1 MKAVTAIQRN
11 SNHKIHAIRQIL
23 IPVILVLL
31 FGMIL
36 YKCNQFTKEPLTS
49 TAGQTYERA
58 TVTAVT
64 RDNLAEDGN
73 RYGNQQVTV
82 RINSGT
88 YKGKSFSATSPSGQ
102 LFGATCKP
110 GMHVIVILSASSGT
124 QVATVYSQNRIPAI
138 LAFIGIFTAAVC
150 LIGGRKGIMSIFGLV
165 FAFTA
170 ILYLMF
176 PAIYQGASPILMAV
190 LVSVLTTVVTLGLLN
205 GFSRKTWSAM
215 LGTSF
220 GVAVAGI
227 AAALF
232 GAAAGISGYNVTE
245 IETLSYVGQHSNLQ
259 IGQLLFAGIVY
270 VYFRCGTM
278 DFQAGGFLAP
288 HVSGSTAAILF
299 FLMIGAG
306 AVKAGVMPLHSWLP
320 AAMVAPTPVSAL
332 LHAVAVV
339 NAGAFALLRVV
350 CYTFG
355 PELSRQCGGSTVM
368 VWLAAGTIILSSL
381 IALQKTNLKA
391 RLAYSTVGQLS
402 YLVLGIC
409 LLSPYSV
416 QGALYH
422 MVAHSFLKIT
432 LFMCA
437 GAIMVTTHKT
447 DIREMWGI
455 GRRMP
460 YTMAAFLTAS
470 LGIAGLPFLPAFLSK
485 ANLILGAAKEGKPVL
500 IAVLAASALLSLTYL
515 VPVGYLAFSFRRT
528 ELEFASGPVRIPM
541 GKRGRG
547 VFFADASP
555 CLLAPLLITVGI
567 SFALGIAPD
576 FGPRMMQMARMAA
589 GSIFS

>member
-11 SNHKIHAIRQIL
+11 SNHKIHSIRQIL

-73 RYGNQQVTV
+73 RYGNQQVPV
-82 RINSGT
+82 CINSGT

-220 GVAVAGI
+220 GVAVTGI

-259 IGQLLFAGIVY
+259 IGQLLFAGIIISALGAVMD
-270 VYFRCGTM
+270 VGMSLASAIQEIHEANPSMGRRQLFASGMRVGRDMMGTM
-278 DFQAGGFLAP
+278 TNTLILAF
-288 HVSGSTAAILF
+288 V
-299 FLMIGAG
+299 
-306 AVKAGVMPLHSWLP
+306 
-320 AAMVAPTPVSAL
+320 
-332 LHAVAVV
+332 
-339 NAGAFALLRVV
+339 
-350 CYTFG
+350 
-355 PELSRQCGGSTVM
+355 GGSLTTLVIDYAYNISFYQLINSYQIGIEIM
-368 VWLAAGTIILSSL
+368 QGVAG
-381 IALQKTNLKA
+381 
-391 RLAYSTVGQLS
+391 
-402 YLVLGIC
+402 
-409 LLSPYSV
+409 
-416 QGALYH
+416 
-422 MVAHSFLKIT
+422 
-432 LFMCA
+432 
-437 GAIMVTTHKT
+437 
-447 DIREMWGI
+447 
-455 GRRMP
+455 
-460 YTMAAFLTAS
+460 S
-470 LGIAGLPFLPAFLSK
+470 LGI
-485 ANLILGAAKEGKPVL
+485 VL
-500 IAVLAASALLSLTYL
+500 TVPITSFIASWLT
-515 VPVGYLAFSFRRT
+515 
-528 ELEFASGPVRIPM
+528 
-541 GKRGRG
+541 KR
-547 VFFADASP
+547 S
-555 CLLAPLLITVGI
+555 
-567 SFALGIAPD
+567 
-576 FGPRMMQMARMAA
+576 
-589 GSIFS
+589 